1 MTQRGLR
8 IGQLAKLLGTTNKTL
23 RFYESAGLLSPPA
36 RSAAGYRFYDDAAVV
51 QARRLLGLRRLDLS
65 VRELQNLLASGAESA
80 LRRRLLAL
88 MDEKLRDMF
97 VKLGILQGRCDD
109 LAARHQA
116 LLLTP
121 RDRPQHCVCDALF
134 TPCACSAANAPPKRN
149 DIGTPAA
156 ASGRRT
162 GVRR

>member
-8 IGQLAKLLGTTNKTL
+8 IGQLAKLLGTTTKTL
-23 RFYESAGLLSPPA
+23 RFYESVGLLSPPR
-36 RSAAGYRFYDDAAVV
+36 RSAAGYRVYDDAAAV
-51 QARRLLGLRRLDLS
+51 QARRLLGLRRLDLN
-65 VRELQNLLASGAESA
+65 VRQLQDLLASGAEST

-88 MDEKLRDMF
+88 MDEKLRDRYLD
-97 VKLGILQGRCDD
+97 LGILQGRCDD

-116 LLLTP
+116 LLMTP

-134 TPCACSAANAPPKRN
+134 TPCSCNAENAPPKRN
-149 DIGTPAA
+149 AARRPAA
-156 ASGRRT
+156 AGGRRA